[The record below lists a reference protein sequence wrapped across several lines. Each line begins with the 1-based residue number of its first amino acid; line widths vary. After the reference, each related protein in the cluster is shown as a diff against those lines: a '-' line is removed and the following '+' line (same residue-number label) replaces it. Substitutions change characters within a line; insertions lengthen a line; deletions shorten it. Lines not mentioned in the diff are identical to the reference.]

1 MSILGRHEV
10 ALKRGFQILRGVAL
24 TNGMGGSEK
33 EFQWLYMPGI
43 LKCRWLYGTQGLRLL
58 RSRSENQKWTI

>member
-43 LKCRWLYGTQGLRLL
+43 LISGNY
-58 RSRSENQKWTI
+58 

>member
-1 MSILGRHEV
+1 M

-33 EFQWLYMPGI
+33 EFQWLYMSGI
-43 LKCRWLYGTQGLRLL
+43 LTAYRYASQIHIDESFFDRAFTAFATLDDR
-58 RSRSENQKWTI
+58 

>member
-43 LKCRWLYGTQGLRLL
+43 LTLPRTKRKMLYPRYH
-58 RSRSENQKWTI
+58 